1 MLNVKHRTLKFTRR
15 KNFESNLLFLK
26 FGIDFLSNLGK
37 VSPVIEK
44 QIAVLIIKQYFFS
57 TIVVGCALN
66 YLISKSLEDKL
77 AFSC

>member
-1 MLNVKHRTLKFTRR
+1 MLNVKHRTLKFIRR

-44 QIAVLIIKQYFFS
+44 QTAVLIIKQIFFHNCCR
-57 TIVVGCALN
+57 VCFELPH
-66 YLISKSLEDKL
+66 L
-77 AFSC
+77 